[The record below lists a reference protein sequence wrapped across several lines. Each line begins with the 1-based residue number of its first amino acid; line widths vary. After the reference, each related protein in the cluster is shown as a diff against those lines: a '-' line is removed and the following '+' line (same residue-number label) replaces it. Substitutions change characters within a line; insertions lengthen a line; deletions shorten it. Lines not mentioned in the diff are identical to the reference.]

1 MECLESCHIIGN
13 FAATNFGKVQYPIL
27 ASCRL
32 LEKPDGWKNYNMGN
46 WSEQQEANKE
56 RKEKDKTRRD
66 KLAGYFFNLSQL
78 TFVALVLGGVTPLY
92 TNIEVGI
99 NWYILVAG
107 ITLTIILANI
117 GNLILK

>member
-1 MECLESCHIIGN
+1 
-13 FAATNFGKVQYPIL
+13 
-27 ASCRL
+27 
-32 LEKPDGWKNYNMGN
+32 MGS

-99 NWYILVAG
+99 NWYILVAVCMDVG
-107 ITLTIILANI
+107 TDSERNMVS
-117 GNLILK
+117 G

>member
-1 MECLESCHIIGN
+1 
-13 FAATNFGKVQYPIL
+13 
-27 ASCRL
+27 
-32 LEKPDGWKNYNMGN
+32 MGS

-117 GNLILK
+117 GNLILKQHNMEMLAAIFTAGIIVAGAFLIWLKTKSGKKWLASL